1 MNHGLKR
8 IAISRVSA
16 NNSANSAISGRKNG
30 NGTVSARTT
39 HPKTANTRKVM
50 TLKVLFLNLIS
61 IEKTQNY
68 GFLNTRCHNR
78 YTITS
83 MAEYRNTL
91 IGLSG
96 PASTTR

>member
-39 HPKTANTRKVM
+39 HAKTANTRKVM
-50 TLKVLFLNLIS
+50 TLKALFLNLIS
-61 IEKTQNY
+61 IEKTQSY
-68 GFLNTRCHNR
+68 GFLNTRCQSKN
-78 YTITS
+78 TITS
-83 MAEYRNTL
+83 IAAYRNAF

-96 PASTTR
+96 PASVTR

>member
-8 IAISRVSA
+8 IAISTNAASRSMRVSA

-50 TLKVLFLNLIS
+50 TLKVRFLNLIS
-61 IEKTQNY
+61 IEKTRNY
-68 GFLNTRCHNR
+68 GFLNTLLHNV
-78 YTITS
+78 YAI
-83 MAEYRNTL
+83 AP
-91 IGLSG
+91 I
-96 PASTTR
+96 PA